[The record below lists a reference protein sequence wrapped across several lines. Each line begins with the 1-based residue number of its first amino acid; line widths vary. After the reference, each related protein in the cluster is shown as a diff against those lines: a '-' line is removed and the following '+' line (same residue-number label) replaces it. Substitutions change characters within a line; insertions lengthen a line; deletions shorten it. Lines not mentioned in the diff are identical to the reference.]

1 MAALLCALYFA
12 LVDRGANVENAKH
25 APYYRASRCWTTGSL
40 GEMLDE
46 LEEKLRRDLINIL
59 AVSSRDGEAIDMV

>member
-1 MAALLCALYFA
+1 VMAVLLRTLGFT
-12 LVDRGANVENAKH
+12 LVDRGASVENAKH
-25 APYYRASRCWTTGSL
+25 APYFRASRCWTTGSL

-59 AVSSRDGEAIDMV
+59 AVS